1 MVVKWT
7 FSFSIISRVTSFSA
21 YTEAYNVC
29 LVAAATAAAA
39 AAPQAVSLAD
49 AGGETTAEEDQ
60 GRTSEEEEGGADSAY
75 QRQVILYLSS
85 HCKDDRAG
93 NLS

>member
-1 MVVKWT
+1 MYLSLVSKQI
-7 FSFSIISRVTSFSA
+7 FSFNRFSFGQFYGGASIISCVPSFSA

-29 LVAAATAAAA
+29 LVTAAAA
-39 AAPQAVSLAD
+39 APAPQAVPLGD

-75 QRQVILYLSS
+75 QRQVIIY
-85 HCKDDRAG
+85 
-93 NLS
+93 